1 MPLCSYST
9 LATGAQ
15 EVVTQSHTPGI
26 RRAARLASGGP
37 RAWHQEKARGPRK
50 RPRKENFLQQKRGAC
65 SLQIFFFFLP
75 WSTVCRIFA
84 PWPGIEPMY
93 PALWMDCQG
102 SPSQYVIPSKV
113 KVSRKD
119 SLWLTWQQKSE
130 PTVIHGCDFLTQ
142 CCGCGHCSRITSSLL
157 WRCQRNGQQVNWL
170 SQKDH
175 YDSGQQSL
183 WSF

>member
-9 LATGAQ
+9 LATRAQ
-15 EVVTQSHTPGI
+15 EVVTQSQTPGI
-26 RRAARLASGGP
+26 GRAARLASGGP
-37 RAWHQEKARGPRK
+37 RIWHQEKAREPRK

-65 SLQIFFFFLP
+65 SLQIFFFFALKYSMQDLCSLTRNWTHVPCIVNGLP
-75 WSTVCRIFA
+75 GKS
-84 PWPGIEPMY
+84 
-93 PALWMDCQG
+93 LSD
-102 SPSQYVIPSKV
+102 YVISSKV

-130 PTVIHGCDFLTQ
+130 PAVIHGCDFLTQ

>member
-1 MPLCSYST
+1 MLLQYPGYWGPRSSDSVPHT
-9 LATGAQ
+9 WHQ
-15 EVVTQSHTPGI
+15 EGRTPGI
-26 RRAARLASGGP
+26 RRAARLASGESQ
-37 RAWHQEKARGPRK
+37 RTKKETQERK
-50 RPRKENFLQQKRGAC
+50 FPPTEKRC
-65 SLQIFFFFLP
+65 LFPSDFFFFLP

>member
-1 MPLCSYST
+1 MPLLLAPCLNPNCPLGLSST
-9 LATGAQ
+9 LTFSLKF
-15 EVVTQSHTPGI
+15 VLTISLTVNS
-26 RRAARLASGGP
+26 LF
-37 RAWHQEKARGPRK
+37 W
-50 RPRKENFLQQKRGAC
+50 FLM
-65 SLQIFFFFLP
+65 P